1 MVVVPKSR
9 SLRMYKQLAD
19 YYDEIYHFKNYQ
31 KEAEKIGTL
40 IQQHKTSSG
49 NNLLDVACGTGN
61 HIGYLKQNY
70 IVEGLDFSPEML
82 RIARKKH
89 PEVNFQQGDMTSF
102 KLKNRFDVITCL
114 FSAIGHVR
122 TKTRMRKA
130 VRNMASHLQTGGL
143 MILEPWITPAN
154 FKKGLVSFIFV
165 DKPDLKIA
173 RINITKARG
182 TVSGLEFHFLIG
194 TPNKVQHIVDREL
207 LGLWTHEEYL
217 DAFRDVG
224 LEVFYDAEGLMGRG
238 LYLGVKP

>member
-1 MVVVPKSR
+1 
-9 SLRMYKQLAD
+9 MYAELAN

-31 KEAEKIGTL
+31 KEAEKIETL

-49 NNLLDVACGTGN
+49 NSLLDVACGTGN
-61 HIGYLKQNY
+61 HISYLKQNY

-89 PEVNFQQGDMTSF
+89 PDVLFHRGDMTSF

-114 FSAIGHVR
+114 FSAIGHV
-122 TKTRMRKA
+122 KTRARMRSA
-130 VRNMASHLQTGGL
+130 IRNMAGHLQPGGL

-173 RINITKARG
+173 RINITKAQG
-182 TVSGLEFHFLIG
+182 TVSALEFHFLIG

-207 LGLWTHEEYL
+207 LGLWTHEEHL
-217 DAFRDVG
+217 EAFRDAG
-224 LEVFYDAEGLMGRG
+224 LSVSFDSEGLMGRG